1 MLRKSF
7 LFHALLFCLALFSQ
21 AAQANLSPEEQQLQN
36 MQVSACQSISS
47 LLLYRGEGFQEK
59 HLSQMKSD
67 LAALGSAVNG
77 YAQADEGLK
86 RTYQKLASTV
96 ELGATFGQGE
106 DDVPWRYT
114 RDLSHSL
121 LGFLAQ
127 VERFV
132 PAGDAQ
138 KPPTWQLPA
147 RLEFVTVLYLGRS
160 YVGNLEIARENPQ
173 VYFGQDESMLVP
185 ALDQGINQLI
195 ASSAEGTSTKK
206 LQSRWEYLKSALRDL
221 DSKANSPV
229 SISGRPWAPII
240 VERNAR
246 ALSSQIM
253 QASNQG
259 L

>member
-1 MLRKSF
+1 M
-7 LFHALLFCLALFSQ
+7 
-21 AAQANLSPEEQQLQN
+21 
-36 MQVSACQSISS
+36 
-47 LLLYRGEGFQEK
+47 
-59 HLSQMKSD
+59 
-67 LAALGSAVNG
+67 
-77 YAQADEGLK
+77 
-86 RTYQKLASTV
+86 
-96 ELGATFGQGE
+96 
-106 DDVPWRYT
+106 
-114 RDLSHSL
+114 
-121 LGFLAQ
+121 
-127 VERFV
+127 

-185 ALDQGINQLI
+185 TLDQGINQLI
-195 ASSAEGTSTKK
+195 ASGAEGTSTKK